1 MSTQPLLFQPFSA
14 RGLTVPNRIAV
25 APMCQYSAVD
35 GVAQDWH
42 LMHYGALAAS
52 GPGMV
57 VMEATGVSPEGRI
70 SPKCLGLYDDATE
83 AAFTRLVAAIK
94 GFGGGGAIGVQLAHA
109 GRKGGA
115 APPWEGGRFSP
126 DGWPTISASA
136 IPFDDGWPAP
146 AAAAAAD
153 LARLRQAFVDAA
165 RRALRAGFDFIEVHS
180 AHGYLLHQFL
190 SPLSNQR
197 TDEYGG
203 SLENRMRFPL
213 EVIRAVR
220 EVWPADKALG
230 LRISATD
237 WVDGG
242 WDADQSVIYAREFK
256 AAGIDFVCVSS
267 GGLVSHAKVPV
278 GPGYQVD
285 LAARIRREAG
295 IPTRAVG
302 LIATPRHAEAALAD
316 GAADLVAIGRGFL
329 DNPRWVWHA
338 AQTLGAELRYPP
350 QYLAAGTRAWPGVA
364 LARPAQA
371 AE

>member
-1 MSTQPLLFQPFSA
+1 MSNQPLLFQPFSA

-57 VMEATGVSPEGRI
+57 VIEATGVSPEGRI

-136 IPFDDGWPAP
+136 IAFDDGWPAP
-146 AAAAAAD
+146 AAATPAD
-153 LARLRQAFVDAA
+153 LARLKRAFVDAA
-165 RRALRAGFDFIEVHS
+165 GRALRAGFDFIEVHS

-220 EVWPADKALG
+220 EAWPADKALG

-237 WVDGG
+237 WVGGG
-242 WDADQSVIYAREFK
+242 WDADQTVVYAREFK

-278 GPGYQVD
+278 GPGYQID

-302 LIATPRHAEAALAD
+302 LIATPRQAEAALAD

>member
-1 MSTQPLLFQPFSA
+1 MTQPHLFQPFTL
-14 RGLTVPNRIAV
+14 RGLTLPNRVAV
-25 APMCQYSAVD
+25 APMCQYSAVN
-35 GVAQDWH
+35 GEPQDWH
-42 LMHYGALAAS
+42 LMHYGSLAAS

-57 VMEATGVSPEGRI
+57 VIEATGVTPQGRI

-83 AAFTRLVAAIK
+83 AGFSRLVAAVK
-94 GFGGGGAIGVQLAHA
+94 SFGGGGAIGVQLAHA

-115 APPWEGGRFSP
+115 APPWEGGKFSP
-126 DGWPTISASA
+126 EGWPTISASS

-146 AAAAAAD
+146 KAADHDD
-153 LARLRQAFVDAA
+153 LARLKQAFADSA
-165 RRALRAGFDFIEVHS
+165 RRALRAGLDFVEVHS

-197 TDEYGG
+197 QDEYGG

-237 WVDGG
+237 WVEGG
-242 WDADQSVIYAREFK
+242 WDVDQAVTYAK
-256 AAGIDFVCVSS
+256 AFRQAGIDYVCVSS
-267 GGLVSHAKVPV
+267 GGLVSAARIPL
-278 GPGYQVD
+278 GPGYQIA
-285 LAARIRREAG
+285 LAGRIRREAG

-302 LIATPRHAEAALAD
+302 LIASALQAEAALVDGTAD
-316 GAADLVAIGRGFL
+316 MIAIGRGFL

-338 AQTLGAELRYPP
+338 AQALGAEISYPP
-350 QYLAAGTRAWPGVA
+350 QYRAAGVKAWPGAA
-364 LARPAQA
+364 LARPNMA